1 MNSFLFSLIVSIGG
15 GFLGYHITRASLV
28 GYLWVTNTQ
37 LTGDQRYWFH
47 DLGDLVFFGGMILG
61 LVGFWIYRKKY

>member
-28 GYLWVTNTQ
+28 GYLWLTDTQ
-37 LTGDQRYWFH
+37 LTVDQRYCVH
-47 DLGDLVFFGGMILG
+47 EQGDLVFLCGMLLG
-61 LVGFWIYRKKY
+61 VVCWRLFRSRT

>member
-15 GFLGYHITRASLV
+15 GFLSYCITRASLV
-28 GYLWVTNTQ
+28 GYVRLTDTL
-37 LTGDQRYWFH
+37 LTGDQRYWVHQQGNLIF
-47 DLGDLVFFGGMILG
+47 LGGMILG